1 MSGVRV
7 PHRPPSCNPVR
18 DNAVLCGVFLYF
30 GIRVIAVRVP
40 AGRKVATFLATFFLH
55 CLFEVFIQGDE
66 KKSRH
71 HRSVNASVERLH
83 SGITVNPG
91 TRQYVQLHRSANR
104 TVLIRTLP

>member
-1 MSGVRV
+1 MPRLVE
-7 PHRPPSCNPVR
+7 
-18 DNAVLCGVFLYF
+18 

-40 AGRKVATFLATFFLH
+40 AGRKVATFFLH

>member
-1 MSGVRV
+1 M
-7 PHRPPSCNPVR
+7 PSC
-18 DNAVLCGVFLYF
+18 
-30 GIRVIAVRVP
+30 
-40 AGRKVATFLATFFLH
+40 AGFFCISVSESSPCESLLDAKWLH
-55 CLFEVFIQGDE
+55 FFALPFEVFIQGDE

-71 HRSVNASVERLH
+71 HRSVNALVERLH